1 MFNARA
7 TGLTALLF
15 FMAMPAF
22 ADPPRDIDA
31 LVSRSMQL
39 SGVPGTRPHL
49 LLELAFPGNA
59 VCRRP
64 PSTTWLRCSRIPDQV
79 NLKATLAIS
88 NIALTLTPNVSLPGW
103 QNG

>member
-1 MFNARA
+1 MMFNARA

-22 ADPPRDIDA
+22 ADPPRDTDA
-31 LVSRSMQL
+31 LVSRAMQL

-59 VCRRP
+59 VCKRP
-64 PSTTWLRCSRIPDQV
+64 
-79 NLKATLAIS
+79 
-88 NIALTLTPNVSLPGW
+88 
-103 QNG
+103 QNCPFFWRVRPVPPCLNGPASKKHTSDEGH